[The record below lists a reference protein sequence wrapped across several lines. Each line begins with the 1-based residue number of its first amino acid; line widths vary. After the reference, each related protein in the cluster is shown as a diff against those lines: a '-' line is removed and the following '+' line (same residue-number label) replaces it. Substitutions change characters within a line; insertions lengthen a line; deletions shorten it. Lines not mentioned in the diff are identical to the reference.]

1 MSPRDAEDARFE
13 ELMARE
19 FPEGLVPT
27 ERARPR
33 LEAPIGP
40 DPTEAEAA
48 EQHAAAT
55 DDEADQ
61 SAATDGFR
69 SWAPPDE
76 RDEPFVPPPAP
87 PAARLSSA
95 GIAGTVL
102 VALPLVLVLI
112 ASFGVHLPMIVTAL
126 GGLGFAVGVV
136 LLLIRLRHRPPTDGD
151 GAVV

>member
-87 PAARLSSA
+87 PPHAGAA
-95 GIAGTVL
+95 
-102 VALPLVLVLI
+102 P
-112 ASFGVHLPMIVTAL
+112 ASPGPCWSHS
-126 GGLGFAVGVV
+126 
-136 LLLIRLRHRPPTDGD
+136 HWYWC
-151 GAVV
+151 